1 MVMKAL
7 LITIMVSSLAACASG
22 APAPQEGPLK
32 ASAAPAPVPAESTT
46 ESGLQPGDPGY
57 WDEIVCRRAPVT
69 GTRLSRARCHSRY
82 DWARMAGAA
91 TETMRDI
98 NSKPI
103 PCLDGPGCEP

>member
-1 MVMKAL
+1 MAMKAL
-7 LITIMVSSLAACASG
+7 LITILVGALAACASG

-32 ASAAPAPVPAESTT
+32 ASAAPAVPAESTT
-46 ESGLQPGDPGY
+46 ESALQPGDPGY

-69 GTRLSRARCHSRY
+69 GTRLTRARCHSRY

-98 NSKPI
+98 ESKPI
-103 PCLDGPGCEP
+103 PCLAGAGCGE